1 MQNQPMMRMQAVWRR
16 DVRFQPALHLQRRL
30 AGSQPSAVGDAKDMG
45 IHGDGRL
52 AEGDVA
58 HHIGAFASDPGE
70 RRQGLGVSRNLP
82 AVLLRQNAGKG
93 DDVRRLGFVEADGF
107 DMVAQFLLP
116 QREHFP
122 RRVGEREQRFGG
134 AIDPLVRRLR
144 RQDHGDQQGI
154 GVGVMQLAAGMRG
167 LLGEAA
173 EQSMDGLRFHGGKSI
188 MGCRGTAGFACLRP
202 ALLDCFPPALSVNDF
217 LPFRPPSE
225 SEPPPALPDAAAPA
239 PPIGDAPPP
248 DAAPKSD
255 KRKPARRRT
264 RDATTPMM
272 EQYLRIKRQHPAALL
287 FYRMGDFYEL
297 FFDDAVAAAAAL
309 DIALTH
315 RGKHLGRDIPMCGVP
330 VHSAETYLSRLIR
343 KGFRVVVCEQ
353 TGEVAAVPG
362 GKKGGKS
369 VMNREVA
376 RIITPGTL
384 TEDALLDARANNY
397 LVSLAYD
404 GGAKCGL
411 AWADVS
417 DGSFAVRIVPTDALG
432 MELARLAP
440 GELLLPD
447 TALSLPA
454 VIALKAERDGILTP
468 LAEGDFDPRLG
479 EQRLLRL
486 LSIVSLEAVG
496 DYAAL
501 ELSACGALIGYVET
515 TQVGRL
521 PTLEAPRRHARRTHM
536 EIDAATRRNLEL
548 VSATSG
554 ERKHSLL
561 GVIDKTATGPGARM
575 LREWLAAPLLDVAA
589 IERRLDAVAC
599 LNERDALREELRV
612 CLRRLPDMARA
623 LGRLSFDRGG
633 PRDLAVLRDGL
644 RAAHE
649 IRERICAAD
658 RPDAGEGFGESA
670 LPAEVLGIA
679 DDIGSQ
685 AAEMEARLRDAL
697 VATPPLL
704 LRDGGMVAPGYDD
717 TLDEIRSARDD
728 SRKIIAA
735 LQTRYARKTGI
746 GSLKIRHNGIL
757 GYHIEV
763 SPTHADRLMSGE
775 FRNLFFH
782 RQTLASAA
790 RFSSRELAE
799 VAERI
804 LHAGERALEKEKR
817 IFEELRVEALR
828 LSETLFRIVN
838 ACARLD
844 VFAALGE
851 VARVREY
858 VRPRLDASRALDIR
872 GGRHPVVELFLDEG
886 KSFVPNDCA
895 LCLEDAAAE
904 NGDAEGENVRG
915 KRIWLLTGPNMAG
928 KSTFLRQNALIVI
941 LAQMGGFVPA
951 TSARIGVVDRIFSR
965 IGAADDLAGG
975 RSTFMVE
982 MIETAAILNQASS
995 QSLVILDEI
1004 GRGTA
1009 TFDGLAIAWAVVEH
1023 LHDALAARAIFATHY
1038 HELTELRERLD
1049 GLEAVTLRTREW
1061 RGDIVFLHE
1070 IIRGVAD
1077 GSYGVQ
1083 VARLAGLPAAV
1094 IARAREKL
1102 AALEAQG
1109 YGSRPLFA
1117 GKEAAAGKGAPPPK
1131 KLPPVHPALAALGE
1145 IAPDEMSP
1153 KEALE
1158 TLYHLHSLLRRT
1170 DGEAE

>member
-1 MQNQPMMRMQAVWRR
+1 MPKLASASAP
-16 DVRFQPALHLQRRL
+16 RFP
-30 AGSQPSAVGDAKDMG
+30 
-45 IHGDGRL
+45 
-52 AEGDVA
+52 
-58 HHIGAFASDPGE
+58 
-70 RRQGLGVSRNLP
+70 
-82 AVLLRQNAGKG
+82 
-93 DDVRRLGFVEADGF
+93 FV
-107 DMVAQFLLP
+107 
-116 QREHFP
+116 
-122 RRVGEREQRFGG
+122 
-134 AIDPLVRRLR
+134 
-144 RQDHGDQQGI
+144 
-154 GVGVMQLAAGMRG
+154 
-167 LLGEAA
+167 
-173 EQSMDGLRFHGGKSI
+173 
-188 MGCRGTAGFACLRP
+188 
-202 ALLDCFPPALSVNDF
+202 DCFPPALSVNDF

-225 SEPPPALPDAAAPA
+225 SPPPPSPPSLPDAAAPA

-248 DAAPKSD
+248 DAAAKPD

-353 TGEVAAVPG
+353 TGELAAVPG
-362 GKKGGKS
+362 GKKSGKS

-397 LVSLAYD
+397 LVSLAHD

-417 DGSFAVRIVPTDALG
+417 DGSFAVRIVPADALG

-447 TALSLPA
+447 SALSLPA
-454 VIALKAERDGILTP
+454 VISLKAERDGILTP

-521 PTLEAPRRHARRTHM
+521 PTLEAPRRHTRRAHM

-561 GVIDKTATGPGARM
+561 GVIDKTASGPGARM

-599 LNERDALREELRV
+599 LNKRDGLRELLRV
-612 CLRRLPDMARA
+612 RLRQLPDMARA
-623 LGRLSFDRGG
+623 LGRLSLDRGG

-649 IRERICAAD
+649 IREHICAAD
-658 RPDAGEGFGESA
+658 RSDAGEGFAESA
-670 LPAEVLGIA
+670 LPAEMLGIA

-697 VATPPLL
+697 VATPPLW
-704 LRDGGMVAPGYDD
+704 LRDGGMVAQGYDD
-717 TLDEIRSARDD
+717 ALDEIRSARDD

-746 GSLKIRHNGIL
+746 ASLKIRHNGIL

-817 IFEELRVEALR
+817 IFEDLRVEALR
-828 LSETLFRIVN
+828 LSETLLRIVN

-844 VFAALGE
+844 VFAALAE
-851 VARVREY
+851 VASVREY
-858 VRPRLDASRALDIR
+858 VRPRLDSSCALDIR

-895 LCLEDAAAE
+895 LCLEEESAAE
-904 NGDAEGENVRG
+904 GADGEGEKARG

-928 KSTFLRQNALIVI
+928 KSTFLRQNALIVV

-982 MIETAAILNQASS
+982 MIETAAILNQASRR
-995 QSLVILDEI
+995 SLVILDEI

-1117 GKEAAAGKGAPPPK
+1117 GKEASVGEGAPPPTE
-1131 KLPPVHPALAALGE
+1131 PSPTHPALAALGE
-1145 IAPDEMSP
+1145 VAPDEMSP

-1170 DGEAE
+1170 SGEAE